1 MPAVRELVPPF
12 GPARVQAQADIPK
25 WRCCDCMSLAAP
37 PVTGECGGS
46 CGGIALVHLVGAG
59 LRWRQLVYGVAF
71 LHPASFRT
79 PLRCTVQPTQLS
91 AARGAATR
99 PGPEAEQFA
108 RNLADENLARARRL
122 WDSADDLRFKAQRR
136 RDQAEDFRRKGE
148 EDKAEKY
155 EERAEKYE
163 ERAEKY

>member
-1 MPAVRELVPPF
+1 MASV
-12 GPARVQAQADIPK
+12 
-25 WRCCDCMSLAAP
+25 
-37 PVTGECGGS
+37 
-46 CGGIALVHLVGAG
+46 G
-59 LRWRQLVYGVAF
+59 LRCGIL
-71 LHPASFRT
+71 ASRF
-79 PLRCTVQPTQLS
+79 VQNANSVHRAAQLS

-108 RNLADENLARARRL
+108 WNLAEENLARARRL

>member
-1 MPAVRELVPPF
+1 M
-12 GPARVQAQADIPK
+12 
-25 WRCCDCMSLAAP
+25 AAS
-37 PVTGECGGS
+37 V
-46 CGGIALVHLVGAG
+46 G
-59 LRWRQLVYGVAF
+59 LRCGIL
-71 LHPASFRT
+71 ASRFVPNAT
-79 PLRCTVQPTQLS
+79 PVHRAAQLS

-99 PGPEAEQFA
+99 PEAEQFA
-108 RNLADENLARARRL
+108 RNLAEENLTRARRL

-163 ERAEKY
+163 NQAEKYEDRAKEYVAEAMKYTVADKKLKDSDSESQTGGLTATCAHLSLHFHIIVIT